1 MEHLSGV
8 VRNSSV
14 DDRQLAGPWPE
25 VTNLLSGQCPGT
37 LRPLWKGG
45 IMPKSPID
53 NKPALVQ
60 LGNGLA
66 PNRRKAIMS
75 NNDDPVQWHINVALQ
90 GDELRFETWK
100 AIENAAFNTDILIF
114 IQASVS

>member
-1 MEHLSGV
+1 MAV
-8 VRNSSV
+8 I
-14 DDRQLAGPWPE
+14 LAD
-25 VTNLLSGQCPGT
+25 
-37 LRPLWKGG
+37 G
-45 IMPKSPID
+45 IFKCILINGSDKIPIQISLKLMPKSPID

-100 AIENAAFNTDILIF
+100 AIENAAFNTDILVF